1 MSTTPDSR
9 LSEQEALAV
18 TQALMQ
24 AREDDAY
31 LMITGSTNPRALAL
45 VACGLAAAALT
56 HGGID
61 GARWLAER
69 QLAIAAEN

>member
-1 MSTTPDSR
+1 MSTSPESR

-24 AREDDAY
+24 GRENDAF
-31 LMITGSTNPRALAL
+31 LMITGSTSPKGLAL

-56 HGGID
+56 HGGFD
-61 GARWLAER
+61 GARWLSER